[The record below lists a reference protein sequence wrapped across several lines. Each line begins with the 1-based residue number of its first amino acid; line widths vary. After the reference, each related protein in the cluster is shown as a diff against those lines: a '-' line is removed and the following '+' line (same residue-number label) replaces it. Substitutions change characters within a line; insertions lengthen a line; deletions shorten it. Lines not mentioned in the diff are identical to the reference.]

1 MQANAVSGEEL
12 LKQTIRVFTSA
23 FLENYEK
30 QTFVESRQRALDEKV
45 ENFIIQMDKM
55 AKNQQNQIERM
66 MKKQEETCREQI
78 EDIRWQ
84 MQECTKQW
92 TGMQKELKEIKN
104 SSSWRMTAPLRK
116 MAVFFRKL
124 KYKGR

>member
-1 MQANAVSGEEL
+1 M
-12 LKQTIRVFTSA
+12 
-23 FLENYEK
+23 
-30 QTFVESRQRALDEKV
+30 DEKV